1 MSTNKNTMFTVRK
14 LAFCAL
20 ALALGTVLSFLKL
33 PFKLPYGGSVTL
45 LSMLV
50 ITLPG
55 YWFGAAVGITT
66 ATAYGLLQLIIEPY
80 VISIP
85 QLIVDYFLAFGAL
98 GLSGFF
104 HNRRGGLIK
113 GYLLGIFG
121 RFVFAVLSGVIFF
134 AQYAADYDLFPLVYS
149 TLYNGSYIGLEAVI
163 TLVLIALPPVKRALD
178 QVKVTTG
185 QTGRG

>member
-1 MSTNKNTMFTVRK
+1 MSANQNTMFTVRK

-50 ITLPG
+50 IALPG

-66 ATAYGLLQLIIEPY
+66 AVAYGLLQLIIEPY
-80 VISIP
+80 VISVP

-98 GLSGFF
+98 GFSGFF
-104 HNRRGGLIK
+104 HNRKNGLIK
-113 GYLLGIFG
+113 GYLLGVFG

-134 AQYAADYDLFPLVYS
+134 AQYAAEYNLFPLAYS
-149 TLYNGSYIGLEAVI
+149 ALYNGSYIGLEAVI
-163 TLVLIALPPVKRALD
+163 TILVIALPPVKRALD
-178 QVKVTTG
+178 LVKVSAG
-185 QTGRG
+185 QRQR

>member
-1 MSTNKNTMFTVRK
+1 MSTNKNTLFTVRK

-50 ITLPG
+50 VTLPG

-85 QLIVDYFLAFGAL
+85 QLIVDYF

-104 HNRRGGLIK
+104 HNRKGGLIK

-121 RFVFAVLSGVIFF
+121 RFIFAVLSGVIFF

-149 TLYNGSYIGLEAVI
+149 ILYNGSYIGLEAVI

-178 QVKVTTG
+178 QVKFATG
-185 QTGRG
+185 QTGR

>member
-20 ALALGTVLSFLKL
+20 ALALGTILSFLKL

-50 ITLPG
+50 VTLPG

-66 ATAYGLLQLIIEPY
+66 AAAYGLLQLIIEPY

-98 GLSGFF
+98 GAWSIP
-104 HNRRGGLIK
+104 RRHK
-113 GYLLGIFG
+113 
-121 RFVFAVLSGVIFF
+121 
-134 AQYAADYDLFPLVYS
+134 DDWK
-149 TLYNGSYIGLEAVI
+149 EDD
-163 TLVLIALPPVKRALD
+163 K
-178 QVKVTTG
+178 
-185 QTGRG
+185 

>member
-1 MSTNKNTMFTVRK
+1 MSTNKNTIFTVRK

-45 LSMLV
+45 LSMLIV
-50 ITLPG
+50 TLPG
-55 YWFGAAVGITT
+55 YWFGASVGITT

-104 HNRRGGLIK
+104 HNRKGGLIK

-149 TLYNGSYIGLEAVI
+149 ILYNGSYIGLEAVI
-163 TLVLIALPPVKRALD
+163 TLVIIALPPVRRALD
-178 QVKVTTG
+178 QVKHATG
-185 QTGRG
+185 MNTR